1 MADVR
6 LDFDDLD
13 ADELPDVC
21 MRCGEPSTVRPTKSF
36 SWMPT
41 WARFVPPIV
50 GIWFIK
56 RRRVPIPLCDQH
68 KHHWTLRYA
77 VAIGGV
83 VVLLGLLA
91 AGLILLALSEGRP
104 PNRIMEFLAILM
116 LTFDGLLFVA
126 WLITIIVLLV
136 SMIGAVEITDD
147 TIILKNVHAD
157 FRRAYREMTRGHI
170 TPDLDEIVR
179 EKWQQSSNRKR
190 REPEAPR
197 RSRRDDSPSNDKYR
211 RG

>member
-1 MADVR
+1 MSDVR
-6 LDFDDLD
+6 LDFYDLD
-13 ADELPDVC
+13 ADELPDIC

-36 SWMPT
+36 SWMPP

-56 RRRVPIPLCDQH
+56 RRRAPIPLCDQH

-77 VAIGGV
+77 VGFGGV

-91 AGLILLALSEGRP
+91 AGLTLLALSDSRP
-104 PNRIMEFLAILM
+104 PNRVLEYLAILT
-116 LTFDGLLFVA
+116 LTFDGLLFIA
-126 WLITIIVLLV
+126 WLVTMIVLLV
-136 SMIGAVEITDD
+136 TMISAVEITDE
-147 TIILKNVHAD
+147 TITLKNVHAD
-157 FRRAYREMTRGHI
+157 FRRAYREQTRMSI
-170 TPDLDEIVR
+170 TPEIEEIVR
-179 EKWQQSSNRKR
+179 EKWQSSNRKR

-197 RSRRDDSPSNDKYR
+197 RARRDDSPPNDKYR